1 VAVVGHNKGRQSIEQ
16 RRQLQ
21 IASQSDRRDVCR
33 LFPYVATTV
42 DTQTLVVDTPPAF
55 RLHNNRGETVDSIIF
70 VHLVSMIDLVAAFGL
85 LWLYCCVFCVFV
97 IAFSTLTLLVGRQ
110 GWHPACKNTVWW
122 GAGVVISLE

>member
-1 VAVVGHNKGRQSIEQ
+1 MAVVGHNKGRQSIER

-70 VHLVSMIDLVAAFGL
+70 VHLVSMIDLVAAFVLFIFMVVL
-85 LWLYCCVFCVFV
+85 LCFCVF
-97 IAFSTLTLLVGRQ
+97 L
-110 GWHPACKNTVWW
+110 
-122 GAGVVISLE
+122 